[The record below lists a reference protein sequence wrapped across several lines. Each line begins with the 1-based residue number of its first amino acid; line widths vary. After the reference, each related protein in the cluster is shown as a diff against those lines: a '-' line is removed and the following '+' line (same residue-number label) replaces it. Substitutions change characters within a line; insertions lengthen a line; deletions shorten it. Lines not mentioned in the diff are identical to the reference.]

1 MIATHEQATNEMNTM
16 LMEAWQNHAD
26 TYGIPVVWGNVAAP
40 KQGAADPFG
49 NPKPYLRVET
59 IHEASRTASLR
70 GPAGS
75 RSEYTGSLVALL
87 HIQADKGSVHALPLI
102 SVAADAFTGTKS
114 PGGVWFRNPRINSI
128 GPQGT
133 WYVTALTVTFIYDL
147 IR

>member
-1 MIATHEQATNEMNTM
+1 MIETHDQAFDEMNTM
-16 LMEAWQNHAD
+16 LLDAWEGDAE
-26 TYGIPVVWGNVAAP
+26 TYGIPIVWGNIAP
-40 KQGAADPFG
+40 DKQGDADLFD
-49 NPKPYLRVET
+49 NPHPYLRVET

-70 GPAGS
+70 G
-75 RSEYTGSLVALL
+75 RSGARREYTGSLIALL